1 MIMEIY
7 NYYAYELNSL
17 FKRGELCASE
27 ITKAFLDRIDTVDS
41 KLNSFISVYK
51 DHALASAQRIDE
63 KRSKAQPMSALA
75 AVPIGIKDN
84 IAVKG
89 MKMTCGSRM
98 LENYISPYNASVIE
112 KLNSAD
118 SVLIGKLN
126 MDEFAMGSSSET
138 SFFGAVRNPY
148 DTNRVAGGSSG
159 GCAAGVSACEVP
171 VAIGSDTGGSIRL
184 PASFCGAVGLKPT
197 YSAVSR
203 YGLTAFSSSLD
214 QIGPVCR
221 CVKDTALTY
230 DYISGHDDR
239 DSTSCSFKG
248 TNCFADLRCGIK
260 GTVVGVPYELFS
272 GRIHPFVEE
281 KFISFL
287 TAIEKLGGKIA
298 RIKLNTSPFA
308 LPAYYVISS
317 AEASSNLSRF
327 DGVRYGFRADDYT
340 DINDMYIKTRTQGFG
355 EEVKRRIMLGTFV
368 LSSGYYDQYYI
379 KAVNAARQI
388 KSELKSI
395 MEKIDVI
402 ALPTAPQT
410 AFKIGQKLD
419 DLVEMYQ
426 NDVYT
431 VIANLTGLP
440 AISFPCG
447 KDENGLP
454 IGAQLI
460 AGAFNEHLLLDM
472 AYTYET
478 DVGGFAK
485 PEL

>member
-1 MIMEIY
+1 MCAGYGKVIMEIY

-63 KRSKAQPMSALA
+63 KRSKAQPMSDLA

-98 LENYISPYNASVIE
+98 LENYISPYNASVVE
-112 KLNSAD
+112 KINSAD

-203 YGLTAFSSSLD
+203 YGLIAFSSSLD

-230 DYISGHDDR
+230 DYIS
-239 DSTSCSFKG
+239 
-248 TNCFADLRCGIK
+248 
-260 GTVVGVPYELFS
+260 
-272 GRIHPFVEE
+272 IHPFVEE
-281 KFISFL
+281 KFCSFL
-287 TAIEKLGGKIA
+287 TAIEKLGAKIA
-298 RIKLNTSPFA
+298 RIKLNTSPFS

-410 AFKIGQKLD
+410 AFKIGQKLED
-419 DLVEMYQ
+419 PVEMYQ

-460 AGAFNEHLLLDM
+460 AGAFSEQLLLDM

>member
-1 MIMEIY
+1 MPW
-7 NYYAYELNSL
+7 
-17 FKRGELCASE
+17 G
-27 ITKAFLDRIDTVDS
+27 
-41 KLNSFISVYK
+41 
-51 DHALASAQRIDE
+51 HPQ
-63 KRSKAQPMSALA
+63 
-75 AVPIGIKDN
+75 
-84 IAVKG
+84 
-89 MKMTCGSRM
+89 
-98 LENYISPYNASVIE
+98 
-112 KLNSAD
+112 
-118 SVLIGKLN
+118 
-126 MDEFAMGSSSET
+126 

-272 GRIHPFVEE
+272 GRIHPFVEK

-287 TAIEKLGGKIA
+287 TAIEKLGAKIT
-298 RIKLNTSPFA
+298 RIKLNTSPYA

-395 MEKIDVI
+395 MEKINVI

-419 DLVEMYQ
+419 DPVEMYQ

-460 AGAFNEHLLLDM
+460 AGAFNEQLLLDM